1 MVLRPRRRAAYRRA
15 GSRIARLVRQ
25 C

>member
-1 MVLRPRRRAAYRRA
+1 MVLRPRRRAAHHRA

>member
-1 MVLRPRRRAAYRRA
+1 MALRPRRRAAHHRA